1 MSKSWKGIAAHELKT
16 TYKFDKLKLSTW
28 LLSSE
33 QDFGKKL
40 LDSKHVLKVCFK
52 PIRKNPDFYFENF
65 LLSLSGWN
73 FTT

>member
-40 LDSKHVLKVCFK
+40 LDSKHVLKVFFK
-52 PIRKNPDFYFENF
+52 PIRKNPDFYF
-65 LLSLSGWN
+65 
-73 FTT
+73 